1 MWIWV
6 GPFCRAVRG
15 KLEQCVELKRFVDR
29 PSASGAQSR
38 SGSSH
43 DNPGLRPVRPGQR
56 GRITGRRFSEHLERF
71 SWGSHPLEG
80 ELCDREGESWCCSF
94 WYSL

>member
-6 GPFCRAVRG
+6 SPLLRAAWGR
-15 KLEQCVELKRFVDR
+15 LEQCAESKRFADW
-29 PSASGAQSR
+29 PSTSGAQPR
-38 SGSSH
+38 SGPSH
-43 DNPGLRPVRPGQR
+43 DHSGLRPVHPGQPSR
-56 GRITGRRFSEHLERF
+56 GTSRRFSEHLERF
-71 SWGSHPLEG
+71 SRGSHPLEG